1 VCCLTSIDEQS
12 PDIAQGVDLGYEK
25 RIGEAEDELFGG
37 AGDQGIMFGYANRDT
52 AELMPLPIALAHKL
66 AKQLSIARK
75 SGQAKR
81 FCRMVNLK
89 SRLNTRMVNLCI

>member
-1 VCCLTSIDEQS
+1 VCCFNINRRA
-12 PDIAQGVDLGYEK
+12 IARYSQGVDLGYEK

-75 SGQAKR
+75 SGKQNVFAGW
-81 FCRMVNLK
+81 
-89 SRLNTRMVNLCI
+89 